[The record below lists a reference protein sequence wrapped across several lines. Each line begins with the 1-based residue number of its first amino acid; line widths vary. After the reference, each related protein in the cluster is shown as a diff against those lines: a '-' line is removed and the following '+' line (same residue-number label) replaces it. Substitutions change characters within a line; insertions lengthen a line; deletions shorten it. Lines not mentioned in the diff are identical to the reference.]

1 MNFSNLQIKSNLMVE
16 KVDGVMVKNIG
27 QIRCFPGDFAALIEP
42 HLMKD
47 VRIREKYFTLQ
58 QIIEHQQTIVCY
70 VCKKPCAGTC
80 QKSLNKM

>member
-1 MNFSNLQIKSNLMVE
+1 MNLSNLQIKSNLMVE
-16 KVDGVMVKNIG
+16 KVDGVEVKKVK

-47 VRIREKYFTLQ
+47 VRSREKYFTPQ

-80 QKSLNKM
+80 QQSSIKM